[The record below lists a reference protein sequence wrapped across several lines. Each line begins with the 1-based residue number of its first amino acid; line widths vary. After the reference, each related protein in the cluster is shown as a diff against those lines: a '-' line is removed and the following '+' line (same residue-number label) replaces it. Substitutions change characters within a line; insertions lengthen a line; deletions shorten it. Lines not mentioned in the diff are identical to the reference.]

1 MVNKYHQSNKENLQ
15 KEAREMYQN
24 FSEEEK
30 EKRRKNVW
38 DSYKNLFKKK
48 TEESDNII
56 GIEIRIFLKRKNKR
70 KLSI

>member
-1 MVNKYHQSNKENLQ
+1 
-15 KEAREMYQN
+15 MYQN

-48 TEESDNII
+48 TEKSDNII

>member
-30 EKRRKNVW
+30 EKR
-38 DSYKNLFKKK
+38 
-48 TEESDNII
+48 
-56 GIEIRIFLKRKNKR
+56 
-70 KLSI
+70 

>member
-15 KEAREMYQN
+15 KEAREMYQT

-38 DSYKNLFKKK
+38 GSYKNLFKKK
-48 TEESDNII
+48 TEKSDNII